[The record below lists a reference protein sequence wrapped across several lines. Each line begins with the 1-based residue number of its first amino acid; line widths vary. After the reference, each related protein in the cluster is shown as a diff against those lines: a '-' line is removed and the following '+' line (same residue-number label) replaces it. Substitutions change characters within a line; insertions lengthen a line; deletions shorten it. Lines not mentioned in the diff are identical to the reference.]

1 MQKNTRN
8 FHIRKKGVFLREMR
22 HLGNNRFAKTVLLLC
37 VLMQAV
43 ALMPHHHHGDPTAV
57 CLNYSHINGAN
68 PCRNVCTGTGS
79 HNTQPYAS
87 CASHSLTV
95 AQPQPREEGLEEAV
109 AAHSPEC
116 GCLSCAE
123 VCRTFVV
130 NHLTEVALQ
139 ASATLPVPNPIS
151 GFSSRPRYRAAP
163 PTLCVETP
171 ARRHDRNRSS
181 TRAADGPT

>member
-43 ALMPHHHHGDPTAV
+43 ALMPHHRPYVSITAISTGPIRAATSAPAPVRTIRNPMRRVRRIASPSHNPSRARRDWKRRSPTTRRNADASPV
-57 CLNYSHINGAN
+57 RRSAELSSSIISRRS
-68 PCRNVCTGTGS
+68 PCR
-79 HNTQPYAS
+79 
-87 CASHSLTV
+87 
-95 AQPQPREEGLEEAV
+95 
-109 AAHSPEC
+109 
-116 GCLSCAE
+116 
-123 VCRTFVV
+123 
-130 NHLTEVALQ
+130 

>member
-68 PCRNVCTGTGS
+68 PQRL
-79 HNTQPYAS
+79 HRHRFAQYA
-87 CASHSLTV
+87 
-95 AQPQPREEGLEEAV
+95 
-109 AAHSPEC
+109 
-116 GCLSCAE
+116 
-123 VCRTFVV
+123 
-130 NHLTEVALQ
+130 
-139 ASATLPVPNPIS
+139 
-151 GFSSRPRYRAAP
+151 
-163 PTLCVETP
+163 TLCVVCV
-171 ARRHDRNRSS
+171 A
-181 TRAADGPT
+181 

>member
-1 MQKNTRN
+1 
-8 FHIRKKGVFLREMR
+8 MR

-95 AQPQPREEGLEEAV
+95 AQPQPL
-109 AAHSPEC
+109 
-116 GCLSCAE
+116 
-123 VCRTFVV
+123 
-130 NHLTEVALQ
+130 
-139 ASATLPVPNPIS
+139 
-151 GFSSRPRYRAAP
+151 
-163 PTLCVETP
+163 
-171 ARRHDRNRSS
+171 
-181 TRAADGPT
+181 

>member
-87 CASHSLTV
+87 CASHNPSR
-95 AQPQPREEGLEEAV
+95 ARRDWKRR
-109 AAHSPEC
+109 SPPTRRNADASPVRRSAE
-116 GCLSCAE
+116 LSSSIISRRSP
-123 VCRTFVV
+123 CR
-130 NHLTEVALQ
+130 

>member
-95 AQPQPREEGLEEAV
+95 AQPQPREE
-109 AAHSPEC
+109 
-116 GCLSCAE
+116 
-123 VCRTFVV
+123 
-130 NHLTEVALQ
+130 VALQ
-139 ASATLPVPNPIS
+139 GFGDAPCTESYIRIFLTAAVPC
-151 GFSSRPRYRAAP
+151 RAP
-163 PTLCVETP
+163 DFMC
-171 ARRHDRNRSS
+171 
-181 TRAADGPT
+181 